1 MIQFPR
7 FYLKNENGQIL
18 FDVDTNLSAVIY
30 ETVNVMK
37 MIFSGLLNIAANIMI
52 HAVIPLSDIYGYITA
67 TIQSCQLGSRN
78 INGKCTSFNQSYTHH
93 RTEHIIKHIA

>member
-18 FDVDTNLSAVIY
+18 FDVDTYLSAVIY

-67 TIQSCQLGSRN
+67 VRVSLVSLGLEILTVSVPHL
-78 INGKCTSFNQSYTHH
+78 TSLT
-93 RTEHIIKHIA
+93 HIIEQNI